1 MIKNNGYLILL
12 YCYYYNKL
20 NLRAII
26 RNSLGIAILLIFE
39 YKLIES
45 HLDNVNLLYSNYL
58 RLSIIFSSIIL
69 TNIYWNSF
77 RESEL
82 YRLLG
87 YMPINNVKALII
99 LNVYIFVEITGR
111 RLVFF
116 TCTTILCFA
125 NRQIQYL
132 REHFDIFIIHTTDCI
147 FSTYLH
153 SFA

>member
-111 RLVFF
+111 RLVF
-116 TCTTILCFA
+116 
-125 NRQIQYL
+125 YL
-132 REHFDIFIIHTTDCI
+132 YYHFMFC
-147 FSTYLH
+147 
-153 SFA
+153 

>member
-87 YMPINNVKALII
+87 YMPINNVKVLII

-111 RLVFF
+111 RLVF
-116 TCTTILCFA
+116 
-125 NRQIQYL
+125 YL
-132 REHFDIFIIHTTDCI
+132 YYHFMFC
-147 FSTYLH
+147 
-153 SFA
+153 